1 MTLVLEAFL
10 ILVGAGAGAVSRY
23 VIGGWIGHRLG
34 PGFPWGTL
42 IVNLLGCFAL
52 GLVMGGTPDSR
63 TLFFVLSSGII
74 GGFTT
79 FSTLM
84 FETANLSL
92 SKEHR
97 RASLNVLGN
106 LLLGFAALLAG
117 TYLGMATS

>member
-1 MTLVLEAFL
+1 MNLALEALL
-10 ILVGAGAGAVSRY
+10 IFIGAGAGAVLRY
-23 VIGGWIGHRLG
+23 MVSGWIGHWMG

-42 IVNLLGCFAL
+42 AVNTVGCFEL
-52 GLVMGGTPDSR
+52 GFLMGMAPEER
-63 TLFFVLSSGII
+63 TLVLILGGGVI

-97 RASLNVLGN
+97 RAALSVGANLVLG
-106 LLLGFAALLAG
+106 FVALFAG
-117 TYLGMATS
+117 TYAGMAQ